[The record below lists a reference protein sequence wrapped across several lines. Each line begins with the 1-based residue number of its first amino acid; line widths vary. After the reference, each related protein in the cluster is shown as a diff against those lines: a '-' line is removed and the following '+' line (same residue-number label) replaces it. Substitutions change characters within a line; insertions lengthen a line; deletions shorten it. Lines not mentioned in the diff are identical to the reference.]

1 MTEAID
7 SEPTIANAAAG
18 DPRPEV
24 SVEEAL
30 FQVLLRCYG
39 RTPTSRD
46 LELWY
51 DKLKRQK
58 ASVFVMQL
66 ARVRPFLANRQ
77 VPVKNPAGHY
87 FSPVVDPET
96 VVDYVAR
103 ERTARVGD
111 VPGIDFDLEAME
123 RFWRSHRDAIAA
135 TPFSDTPDG
144 MHRYCYEGGP
154 YNHGD
159 GIMLRAMV
167 QAFRPRRVVE
177 IGSGYSTA
185 CMLDSAEEFRLD
197 DFQITCIEPYPT
209 RLKSVLRKEDEARVR
224 IIEQGVQGID
234 LEIFRQLERNDIL
247 FIDSTHVLKT
257 GSDVH
262 YELFHILPVLK
273 PGVVVHFHDCR
284 WPLEY
289 SDKQI
294 FEKNYSWN
302 EAYGVRALLMWS
314 TRLRVL
320 FSGSLFALERPELVA
335 EVCPAFLTNPG
346 SAIWVQVQDY

>member
-1 MTEAID
+1 MTDAID
-7 SEPTIANAAAG
+7 AEPTAARR
-18 DPRPEV
+18 RPIV
-24 SVEEAL
+24 PVEEAL
-30 FQVLLRCYG
+30 FQILLRCFG
-39 RTPTSRD
+39 RTPSARE
-46 LELWY
+46 LEKWHERLNH
-51 DKLKRQK
+51 QK
-58 ASVFVMQL
+58 ASVFVTQL
-66 ARVRPFLANRQ
+66 AGMRPFVANRQ
-77 VPVKNPAGHY
+77 VRVKNPAGHY

-103 ERTARVGD
+103 ERPARAGD

-123 RFWRSHRDAIAA
+123 QFWRTHRDTIAA
-135 TPFSDTPDG
+135 TPFSDQPDG
-144 MHRYCYEGGP
+144 VHRYCYEGGP

-159 GIMLRAMV
+159 GITLRAMI
-167 QAFRPRRVVE
+167 QAFRPRRIVE

-197 DFQITCIEPYPT
+197 DFRITCIEPYPT
-209 RLKSVLRKEDEARVR
+209 RLKSVLRNEDETRVH

-262 YELFHILPVLK
+262 YELFHILPVLQ
-273 PGVVVHFHDCR
+273 PGVLVHFHDCR
-284 WPLEY
+284 WPFEY

-320 FSGSLFALERPELVA
+320 FSGSLFALERTELVR
-335 EVCPAFLTNPG
+335 EVCPTFLTNPG
-346 SAIWVQVQDY
+346 SAIWVQVQDH